1 MKKTILHI
9 IDNLDRG
16 GAETMLVTVTKQLK
30 DYNNIIVTL
39 HPENEFKDDLKCDQL
54 ICLNLTSNFLI
65 PSAALKLREII
76 KENKVDIVHSHLF
89 WSTVVARLGTPK
101 RIPLITTIHAFVASS
116 IEYRPWRMH
125 VIEKLTYKI
134 RKSTIVA
141 VAKGA
146 LDEYFSFINV
156 KPHKACSL
164 YTFVDTSVFNE
175 QNAIVK
181 NESSPLFRIIS
192 VGNLKEQKNHSFLL
206 QAFKELKNE
215 NISLDIYGKGILE
228 KSLQKKIDEQQLRIT
243 LKGQVKDMQQRIQQY
258 DLFIM
263 SSSYEGFS
271 LSVLEAM
278 ALRMPLLLSDIV
290 SFKEQC
296 ADTAIY
302 YNLNNTRDFVS
313 KLLYLKNNRQQLNS
327 LGAAAKERVLKNFTL
342 EQHLHSL
349 RSIYTDALAVVQ

>member
-9 IDNLDRG
+9 IDNLGRG
-16 GAETMLVTVTKQLK
+16 GAETMLVTVTKRLK

-39 HPENEFKDDLKCDQL
+39 HPENEFGNDLKCDQL

-65 PSAALKLREII
+65 PSAALKLRKII
-76 KENKVDIVHSHLF
+76 TDNKVDIVHSHLF
-89 WSTVVARLGTPK
+89 WSTVVARMGTPK

-116 IEYRPWRMH
+116 LEYRPWRMH
-125 VIEKLTYKI
+125 VVEKLTYKI

-164 YTFVDTSVFNE
+164 YTFVDTAVFKEENTTE
-175 QNAIVK
+175 K
-181 NESSPLFRIIS
+181 NESSPVFRIIS
-192 VGNLKEQKNHSFLL
+192 VGNLKEQKNHNFLL
-206 QAFKELKNE
+206 EAFKELKHE
-215 NISLDIYGKGILE
+215 NISLDIYGNGIL
-228 KSLQKKIDEQQLRIT
+228 KPSLQKVIDEQQLKVT
-243 LKGQVKDMQQRIQQY
+243 LKGQVKDIQQRIRQY
-258 DLFIM
+258 DLFVM
-263 SSSYEGFS
+263 SSSYEGFA

-296 ADTAIY
+296 ADTAVY

-313 KLLYLKNNRQQLNS
+313 KLLSLKNNRQQLS
-327 LGAAAKERVLKNFTL
+327 TMGAAAKERVLKNFTL
-342 EQHLHSL
+342 EQHLQRL
-349 RSIYTDALAVVQ
+349 KLIYTDALTVAQ

>member
-1 MKKTILHI
+1 MKETILHI

-65 PSAALKLREII
+65 PSAALKLRKII
-76 KENKVDIVHSHLF
+76 KENKVAIVHSHLF

-134 RKSTIVA
+134 RKSTIIA

-164 YTFVDTSVFNE
+164 YTFVDTDIFNE
-175 QNAIVK
+175 ENTAAK
-181 NESSPLFRIIS
+181 NESSATFRIIS
-192 VGNLKEQKNHSFLL
+192 VGNLKEQKNQHFLL
-206 QAFKELKNE
+206 EAFKKLKHE
-215 NISLDIYGKGILE
+215 NISLDIYGNGILE
-228 KSLQKKIDEQQLRIT
+228 TSLQKIIDEHQLKVT
-243 LKGQVKDMQQRIQQY
+243 LKGQVKDIQQRIKQY
-258 DLFIM
+258 DLFVM
-263 SSSYEGFS
+263 SSSYEGFA

-278 ALRMPLLLSDIV
+278 ALRMPLLLSDIA

-296 ADTAIY
+296 ADTALY
-302 YNLNNTRDFVS
+302 YNLNNIEDFVS
-313 KLLYLKNNRQQLNS
+313 KLHYLKNNRQLLNT
-327 LGAAAKERVLKNFTL
+327 LGTAAQERVLKNFTL
-342 EQHLHSL
+342 EQHLNRL
-349 RSIYTDALAVVQ
+349 KTIYTEALAAVQ

>member
-1 MKKTILHI
+1 
-9 IDNLDRG
+9 
-16 GAETMLVTVTKQLK
+16 MLVTVTKQLK

-39 HPENEFKDDLKCDQL
+39 CPENEFGDDVKCDQL

-65 PSAALKLREII
+65 PSVAIKLRKII
-76 KENKVDIVHSHLF
+76 RENKVDIVHSHLF

-101 RIPLITTIHAFVASS
+101 RIPLITTIHCFVASS
-116 IEYRPWRMH
+116 VEYRPWRMQ
-125 VIEKLTYKI
+125 VIEKLTYKV

-164 YTFVDTSVFNE
+164 HTFVDTAIFNE
-175 QNAIVK
+175 ENIAAK
-181 NESSPLFRIIS
+181 NESSATFRIIS
-192 VGNLKEQKNHSFLL
+192 VGNLKEQKNHHFLL
-206 QAFKELKNE
+206 KAFKELKHE
-215 NISLDIYGKGILE
+215 NISLDIYGNGILE
-228 KSLQKKIDEQQLRIT
+228 SSLQKIIDEQQLKVT
-243 LKGQVKDMQQRIQQY
+243 LKGQVKDIQQRIKQY
-258 DLFIM
+258 DLFVM
-263 SSSYEGFS
+263 SSSYEGFA

-302 YNLNNTRDFVS
+302 YNLNNTGDFIS
-313 KLLYLKNNRQQLNS
+313 KLLCLKNNRQQLNT
-327 LGAAAKERVLKNFTL
+327 LGAAAKERVLRNFTL
-342 EQHLHSL
+342 EQHLQRL
-349 RSIYTDALAVVQ
+349 KSIYADALTVAQ